1 MDRQTVYPGQILP
14 ETTLLQIA
22 KDSMI
27 GLAKLSASMLGTS
40 TIANGFA
47 VTPTGPA
54 SLQVVVAPGEIYAS
68 ANIDSTAYSSL
79 AADTTHSIVKQGVLL
94 DSVTL
99 TCAAPG
105 TSGKSINYLIEAAY
119 QDVDAIPVL
128 LPYYNSA
135 NPSAPFSG
143 LGNNGLTQNTSRQGA
158 VVVQAKAGVMATT
171 GSQVTPAPDSGYV
184 GLYVVT
190 VAYGQ
195 TTITSASI
203 AQYASAPL
211 LPAGLVP
218 AIQANNMGYAKDF
231 GTAGVYKCSYFPAIT
246 TLTDGMV
253 LEFEV
258 KTANPTT
265 ATFSP
270 NGIGPNAIIGGS
282 HSPLQGGE
290 FVAGGKAEVMWHST
304 LNSWV
309 LLGCTGGAQQVGP
322 ATQSQHAVQLQQMA
336 AVVGGIRNG
345 KMSIAAAS
353 ATATFTADE
362 VAVKSALG
370 GAPWLL
376 SNFSKTINL
385 AGSGVGGMDTGVVPA
400 TGYIAV
406 YAIYNPTTG
415 VSALLS
421 VNATSTAAPEVYG
434 GANMPAGYTASALV
448 SVQRIAS
455 SLFTIGYQTD
465 RTVFTVLTTVLS
477 TATQQGTATALNI
490 STYAPLNAKS
500 CHGTLTITSNAS
512 GSNLAASIG
521 GSGASIGTLTLAI
534 SNTGVGGGIVAPFH
548 EIPITTP
555 QTIYYVDSASTGTIN
570 FAVALSEYT
579 F

>member
-1 MDRQTVYPGQILP
+1 MYQIDNSTAITVI
-14 ETTLLQIA
+14 
-22 KDSMI
+22 
-27 GLAKLSASMLGTS
+27 
-40 TIANGFA
+40 
-47 VTPTGPA
+47 PA
-54 SLQVVVAPGEIYAS
+54 S
-68 ANIDSTAYSSL
+68 TA
-79 AADTTHSIVKQGVLL
+79 A
-94 DSVTL
+94 
-99 TCAAPG
+99 
-105 TSGKSINYLIEAAY
+105 
-119 QDVDAIPVL
+119 
-128 LPYYNSA
+128 
-135 NPSAPFSG
+135 
-143 LGNNGLTQNTSRQGA
+143 
-158 VVVQAKAGVMATT
+158 
-171 GSQVTPAPDSGYV
+171 
-184 GLYVVT
+184 
-190 VAYGQ
+190 
-195 TTITSASI
+195 
-203 AQYASAPL
+203 
-211 LPAGLVP
+211 
-218 AIQANNMGYAKDF
+218 
-231 GTAGVYKCSYFPAIT
+231 GTAGFFTDGNPAGNIPATILPAEFMNMLMMEMLGVLSAAGVTPSKAVFSQLTLAIRGLIQSGTALYALDTGAANVYNVAFAPIVTA
-246 TLTDGMV
+246 LVDGMV
-253 LEFEV
+253 LKFKA
-258 KTANPTT
+258 KTANTG
-265 ATFSP
+265 ASTFSP
-270 NGIGPNAIIGGS
+270 NGLAAKPLVGAAHSALQGAEIVAGSDVWVQWNSTVGTGSWVLIDSTGGALQVAAAIQSQQAAQLAQVQSGASSYAADTGAVNAYAVVYAPVLTALVDGVVLRFKAANANTGACTFSPNGLAAKPIVGAA
-282 HSPLQGGE
+282 HSALQGGE
-290 FVAGGKAEVMWHST
+290 IIA
-304 LNSWV
+304 NSDVWV
-309 LLGCTGGAQQVGP
+309 QWNSSIGSGSWILIDSTGGALQVSP
-322 ATQSQHAVQLQQMA
+322 ATQSQQAVPLQQMA

-415 VSALLS
+415 VSALLA
-421 VNATSTAAPEVYG
+421 VNATSTAAPEIYG

-500 CHGTLTITSNAS
+500 CHGTLTITSSAS

-534 SNTGVGGGIVAPFH
+534 SNAGVGGGIVAPFH